1 MQEHISRKFPL
12 SSSSFSNKQLH
23 FLQADLFGAGT
34 DTSLTTIKWC
44 VAALAKNPD
53 TVQEEL
59 RREMGTVL
67 GEGTQEVKLEDV
79 ERLPKMKVTETAGF
93 GYKKL

>member
-1 MQEHISRKFPL
+1 M
-12 SSSSFSNKQLH
+12 
-23 FLQADLFGAGT
+23 
-34 DTSLTTIKWC
+34 
-44 VAALAKNPD
+44 AKNPD
-53 TVQEEL
+53 AVQEEL